1 MQEDQKTNENEE
13 EKTIEEELNFEK
25 ANFVFVPGIHRY
37 RQQGYYLVCTECPL
51 VHATWIGKDRVMVG
65 EDKEGNPIIKKRS
78 EVGLV

>member
-65 EDKEGNPIIKKRS
+65 EDEKGNPILKMRK